1 MDQPIYTYKSNQ
13 RFSKIPS
20 CTFDIKYFKKLFEII
35 SDINREAAEIEV
47 NVLNKRYEQSTYGVS
62 KEDFEK
68 LKKDVLES
76 YKIHIQI
83 FGTKGEFITSY
94 SSSIFEE
101 EHVPDFIT
109 SIKFDNSFFYKSVF
123 NRNPQ
128 SLINVELDF
137 SKPPLID
144 FVTSPSYPTLN
155 NSIIHVLGEKETWV
169 EGSHEKVISSLEER
183 NNRRS
188 WLHRKN
194 VYDLFLWLLVLPVSL
209 WNIRRFDLF
218 ASPYLS
224 KFSTVLSVGVY
235 LYIFIIIVNV
245 FRFAFNY
252 LRWLFP
258 YLELKTSLK
267 SRAVRHRVIFFGVI
281 SVIAYTLTKDIFVCV
296 IKYLF

>member
-1 MDQPIYTYKSNQ
+1 MEQPVYTYKSKQ

-20 CTFDIKYFKKLFEII
+20 CTIEIKYLKKLFEILN
-35 SDINREAAEIEV
+35 DINKEAAEIEL
-47 NVLNKRYEQSTYGVS
+47 NVLNKRYQQSTGGVS

-83 FGTKGEFITSY
+83 FGTKGKFITSD
-94 SSSIFEE
+94 SSSVFEE
-101 EHVPDFIT
+101 EHLPDFIT
-109 SIKFDNSFFYKSVF
+109 STKFDNSFFYKSVF

-144 FVTSPSYPTLN
+144 FVTSPSYQTPN
-155 NSIIHVLGEKETWV
+155 NSIIHVLGENETWV
-169 EGSHEKVISSLEER
+169 EGSHEKVASSLKER
-183 NNRRS
+183 SNRRS

-194 VYDLFLWLLVLPVSL
+194 VYDLFLWLLVIPLSL
-209 WNIRRFDLF
+209 WNVQKFNLF
-218 ASPYLS
+218 AAPYLS
-224 KFSTVLSVGVY
+224 KFSTVLTVGIY
-235 LYIFIIIVNV
+235 LYIFIIILNI

-267 SRAVRHRVIFFGVI
+267 SRVICHRIIFLGVI
-281 SVIAYTLTKDIFVCV
+281 SAITYTLAKDIFICV